1 METRAHCTLKMLA
14 IEFLRSLGCQAVA
27 TEVSCPIAR
36 YRLDVAGYLDT
47 VPVAEPRRAGPR
59 RRRCKPQTVLIEC
72 KQSRVDFLRDRRDTD
87 RLLRLRE
94 ELHRI
99 RRHIEERRI
108 KVNEPHLRCSGSSLF
123 PELEVWDFSASRS
136 RGYRRVLGKI
146 RRLERQLYGETKF
159 FTIARYRLADQLYV
173 AAPWGMIRRRE
184 LPCGWGLLEYPRR
197 RLTLPHVAGGRSRGA
212 LRVAVEAPPQAT
224 RTALQLRLLRNIAVA
239 ASRTIGATDGI
250 EATRASADATGASE
264 TLWSG

>member
-14 IEFLRSLGCQAVA
+14 VEFLRSLGCQAVA

-72 KQSRVDFLRDRRDTD
+72 KQSRVDFLRDRRETD

-123 PELEVWDFSASRS
+123 PELAVWDFPASRS
-136 RGYRRVLGKI
+136 PGYRRVLGKI

-159 FTIARYRLADQLYV
+159 FTIARYRLADRLYV

-184 LPCGWGLLEYPRR
+184 LPCSWGLLEYPRR
-197 RLTLPHVAGGRSRGA
+197 RLALPQVSGGRSRGT

-224 RTALQLRLLRNIAVA
+224 RPALQLRLLRNIAVA
-239 ASRTIGATDGI
+239 ASRTIGTTDG
-250 EATRASADATGASE
+250 
-264 TLWSG
+264 TLWGG

>member
-1 METRAHCTLKMLA
+1 METWAHCTLKMLA
-14 IEFLRSLGCQAVA
+14 VEFLRSLGCQAVA

-47 VPVAEPRRAGPR
+47 VPLADLGGASPR

-72 KQSRVDFLRDRRDTD
+72 KQSRVDFLRDRRETD
-87 RLLRLRE
+87 RLLRLRT

-123 PELEVWDFSASRS
+123 PEMEVWNFPASRS
-136 RGYRRVLGKI
+136 RGYRCVLEKI
-146 RRLERQLYGETKF
+146 RRLDRQLYGQTKF
-159 FTIARYRLADQLYV
+159 FTIARYRLADRLYV

-197 RLTLPHVAGGRSRGA
+197 RLTVPQVAGGRSRGA
-212 LRVAVEAPPQAT
+212 LRIAVEAPPQAT
-224 RTALQLRLLRNIAVA
+224 RPALRLRLLHNIAVA

-250 EATRASADATGASE
+250 GAARGSADAASASG